1 MCDDGKM
8 AIYVSEFLGGAERI
22 FFSVGQIL
30 GGVNSLGG
38 VGSWR
43 TPLVLDVAFPYHIVF
58 TTLGS
63 PLTICSFWKYFRVV
77 PMVRIVDLFQAFTV
91 WVYHFCEDIPPMFFS
106 TMFFFCPLHEIY
118 LNQGHFVTF
127 ALFEDIPWNPE

>member
-1 MCDDGKM
+1 M

-58 TTLGS
+58 TTLA
-63 PLTICSFWKYFRVV
+63 TD
-77 PMVRIVDLFQAFTV
+77 DLFILKIFPCGTYGANSRLVSSFHCMSV
-91 WVYHFCEDIPPMFFS
+91 SF
-106 TMFFFCPLHEIY
+106 L
-118 LNQGHFVTF
+118 
-127 ALFEDIPWNPE
+127 